1 MTNPL
6 YNHTSGVPAAQSRG
20 ISSSVRTEFDLV
32 QAGFDNAAD
41 KRGDTYSGT
50 HDMTAATLRVKTP
63 VVGGDA
69 VNKTY
74 ADSLAMN
81 AALPVSGSVNKGQEI
96 TNDGT
101 IPQWGMSA
109 YSAAAISNYFGN

>member
-32 QAGFDNAAD
+32 QAGFDNATD

-50 HDMTAATLRVKTP
+50 HDMTGAVVNVATP
-63 VVGGDA
+63 VTSNNPVT
-69 VNKTY
+69 KQY
-74 ADSLAMN
+74 ADGLAFQ
-81 AALPVSGSVNKGQEI
+81 AALPGSSSVTKGMEV
-96 TNDGT
+96 TNDGAT
-101 IPQWGMSA
+101 PQWGMSA